1 VPLPLIPSPMKTLLK
16 PMAVGLVCL
25 LVVGC
30 RTPEERAVDAMES
43 VDKAMIEMEKKL
55 KAMER
60 DMEKRTR

>member
-1 VPLPLIPSPMKTLLK
+1 M
-16 PMAVGLVCL
+16 MVGLMC
-25 LVVGC
+25 LVVCGC

-60 DMEKRTR
+60 DMEKRSR